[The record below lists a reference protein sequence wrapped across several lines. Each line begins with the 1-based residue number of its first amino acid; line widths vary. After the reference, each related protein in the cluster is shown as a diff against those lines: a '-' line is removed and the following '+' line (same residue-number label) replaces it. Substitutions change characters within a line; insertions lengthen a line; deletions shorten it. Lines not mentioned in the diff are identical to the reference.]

1 MKCCLE
7 HFSKSCSPYV
17 LLLDESE
24 LSAFPPT
31 RRKCRHNKMK
41 VFLAFTTRLGCNTT
55 KGKVL
60 YLNFELAD
68 DEMQERI
75 EAVKIARCITLENG
89 QLDVWNLS
97 EHAAP
102 YDVIL
107 PTIYE
112 RIKTPLQECS
122 GSFLLSGIKGKCSV
136 HVCIG

>member
-1 MKCCLE
+1 M
-7 HFSKSCSPYV
+7 
-17 LLLDESE
+17 
-24 LSAFPPT
+24 T
-31 RRKCRHNKMK
+31 RQ
-41 VFLAFTTRLGCNTT
+41 
-55 KGKVL
+55 

-122 GSFLLSGIKGKCSV
+122 GSFLLSGIKVQSTQMEEDVRLETLFAPIAKGLFDQPLDFIV
-136 HVCIG
+136 